1 MYSLNDSFLNISHI
15 LPNQQSWQLIS
26 DRLTTGMK
34 DLQLSTLHILVFF
47 FSKTRKSM
55 NMPISASKKEHLFS
69 RIKGC
74 FFIINVSQT
83 KTLVFSSIIDEIR
96 WFKNNRQADLFAI
109 YSTIY
114 YIYAHIYGSHGDNKL
129 HILQNISATAF
140 LLLPSYHI
148 YSYITCSYIT
158 YHMSHFTFFKVFI
171 T

>member
-1 MYSLNDSFLNISHI
+1 
-15 LPNQQSWQLIS
+15 
-26 DRLTTGMK
+26 MK

-83 KTLVFSSIIDEIR
+83 KTLVFSSIMDEIR

-109 YSTIY
+109 YSIIY
-114 YIYAHIYGSHGDNKL
+114 YIYTYIWWSWWQQTTHFAKYFGYCL
-129 HILQNISATAF
+129 L

-148 YSYITCSYIT
+148 YSYITYSYIT

>member
-114 YIYAHIYGSHGDNKL
+114 YIYAHIYGNHGDNKL

-148 YSYITCSYIT
+148 YIVISHVVISHITCHIL
-158 YHMSHFTFFKVFI
+158 HFSKFL
-171 T
+171 